1 MTEAASDTVADR
13 YGASRS
19 KRWDRRVGWTLASAA
34 IVVGGVVIAFGGWQ
48 QSTTEFQN
56 IGFTLQNDASANSMH
71 SATTR
76 FEVNA
81 DPGARVSCA
90 VEALNTSKATV
101 GWKVVDLPPIDSR
114 SQTVSVDIV
123 TLGPATAAHAKACWP
138 VER

>member
-1 MTEAASDTVADR
+1 MTEIASATVADR

-19 KRWDRRVGWTLASAA
+19 KRWDRRLGWTLGSIA
-34 IVVGGVVIAFGGWQ
+34 VLVGVLVIAFGGWR

-56 IGFTLQNDASANSMH
+56 IGFTLQEVADEKNANV
-71 SATTR
+71 ATTR

-81 DPGARVSCA
+81 DPGVQVSCA

-101 GWKVVDLPPIDSR
+101 GWKVVDLPVIEGR
-114 SQTVSVDIV
+114 SQTVSIDIV

-138 VER
+138 VEQ

>member
-1 MTEAASDTVADR
+1 MTETASDTVADR

-19 KRWDRRVGWTLASAA
+19 KRWDRRIGWSLASVA
-34 IVVGGVVIAFGGWQ
+34 ILVGLLVIAFGNWR

-56 IGFTLQNDASANSMH
+56 IGFTLHNEGGPGDAFSAS
-71 SATTR
+71 TK

-81 DPGARVSCA
+81 DPGVAVSCA

-101 GWKVVDLPPIDSR
+101 GWKIVDLPVIDGR

>member
-1 MTEAASDTVADR
+1 MTEIASESVADR

-19 KRWDRRVGWTLASAA
+19 KRWDRRVGWTLASVA
-34 IVVGGVVIAFGGWQ
+34 IVVGVLVIAFGNWR

-56 IGFTLQNDASANSMH
+56 IGFTLNNDSGDAEIF

-81 DPGARVSCA
+81 EPGARVSCA

-101 GWKVVDLPPIDSR
+101 GWKVVDLPVIDSR

-138 VER
+138 VEP

>member
-1 MTEAASDTVADR
+1 MTEIASESVADR

-19 KRWDRRVGWTLASAA
+19 KRWDRRVGWTLASVAV
-34 IVVGGVVIAFGGWQ
+34 VVGVLVIAFGNWR

-56 IGFTLQNDASANSMH
+56 IGFTLNNDSGDAEIF

-81 DPGARVSCA
+81 EPGARVSCA

-101 GWKVVDLPPIDSR
+101 GWKVVDLPVIDSR

-138 VER
+138 VEP

>member
-1 MTEAASDTVADR
+1 MTEAASATVADR

-19 KRWDRRVGWTLASAA
+19 KRWDRRLGWTLASVA
-34 IVVGGVVIAFGGWQ
+34 IVVGALVIAFGGWR

-56 IGFTLQNDASANSMH
+56 IGFTLQNDASETSMH

-81 DPGARVSCA
+81 DPGVQVSCA

-101 GWKVVDLPPIDSR
+101 GWKIVDLPVIESR
-114 SQTVSVDIV
+114 SQQVSVDIV

-138 VER
+138 VEP